1 MRSPDC
7 VRPRFLVVP
16 AALWLLAGVSWLSG
30 EAVSASAFPGY
41 DYATNYISDLGVAQ
55 VGSFQGRAIDSPLH
69 ALMNATFVTQGV
81 CFAVAGVVVA
91 VACTGVARRAVV
103 TVGVV
108 AVVHGVGLALVGTF
122 HGSQGSVDD
131 GTIVFHVLGAA
142 AAIIGGNVVAI
153 VAGAGSS
160 AVGAPRAY
168 RLTSVAL
175 GTAGLVALVMLVV
188 DSGSSVIDL
197 LPDGV
202 WERGA
207 VYTVIAWEL
216 LSAVV
221 VLTRLAR
228 SRRLAARRHV
238 AGGQA

>member
-1 MRSPDC
+1 M
-7 VRPRFLVVP
+7 
-16 AALWLLAGVSWLSG
+16 SWLSG

-81 CFAVAGVVVA
+81 CFAVVAA
-91 VACTGVARRAVV
+91 VACVGAARCVVV
-103 TVGVV
+103 TVAVV
-108 AVVHGVGLALVGTF
+108 AVVHGIGLALVGTF
-122 HGSQGSVDD
+122 HGGQGSVDD
-131 GTIVFHVLGAA
+131 GTSVFHVLGAA
-142 AAIIGGNVVAI
+142 AAIISGNVVAI
-153 VAGAGSS
+153 IVGAGSS
-160 AVGAPRAY
+160 AVGAPRTY
-168 RLTSVAL
+168 RVTSVVL
-175 GTAGLVALVMLVV
+175 GTVGLVALVMLVV
-188 DSGSSVIDL
+188 DSGSSAIDL

-207 VYTVIAWEL
+207 VYTLIAWEL

-221 VLTRLAR
+221 VLTGLAR
-228 SRRLAARRHV
+228 SRRPAARPRV